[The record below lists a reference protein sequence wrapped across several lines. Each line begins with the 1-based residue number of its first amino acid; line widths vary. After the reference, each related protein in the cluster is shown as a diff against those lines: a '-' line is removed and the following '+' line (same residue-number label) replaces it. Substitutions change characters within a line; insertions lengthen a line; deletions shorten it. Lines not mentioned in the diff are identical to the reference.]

1 MGRVGEVG
9 LTRMPYNREM
19 TLETFARLVPE
30 SLLDC
35 SGEVFYSGRSAFSG
49 SRPVYLLGYNPG
61 SDPGGNRSTVRVSIE
76 EACSRKTDRFSLYYQ
91 DWGPGRLKDMQRS
104 IKHFFLD
111 SGLCPELTP
120 SSNCVF
126 VRSRDARAIRSAKR
140 HQLEDAC
147 WPFHE
152 AVIEQ
157 LGVKAILCM
166 GDHAYK
172 AVRRRFRPANLIDE
186 QPWSATQA
194 HRAYR
199 TASGMRLCQLVHPSY
214 GHWQCPKY
222 NPTPLVRRLLE
233 LHT

>member
-1 MGRVGEVG
+1 MGPLAPTV
-9 LTRMPYNREM
+9 PYNRGM

-35 SGEVFYSGRSAFSG
+35 SGEVFYSGRAAFSG
-49 SRPVYLLGYNPG
+49 TRPVYLLGYNPG
-61 SDPGGNRSTVRVSIE
+61 SDPGGVRPDLRGGLD
-76 EACSRKTDRFSLYYQ
+76 EACSRKEDRFSLYNQ
-91 DWGPGRLKDMQRS
+91 DWGPGRREDMQRS
-104 IKHFFLD
+104 IEQFFLL

-126 VRSRDARAIRSAKR
+126 VRSPDARTIRSAER
-140 HQLEDAC
+140 RQLENAC

-152 AVIEQ
+152 AVIEE

-166 GDHAYK
+166 GDYAYK
-172 AVRRRFRPANLIDE
+172 AVKRRFRLPRPIDD

-199 TASGMRLCQLVHPSY
+199 TASGMLLCQLVHPSY
-214 GHWQCPKY
+214 GHWHCLKY
-222 NPTPLVRRLLE
+222 NPAPLVRRLLE
-233 LHT
+233 LLT

>member
-1 MGRVGEVG
+1 
-9 LTRMPYNREM
+9 M

-35 SGEVFYSGRSAFSG
+35 SGEVFYSGRAAFSG
-49 SRPVYLLGYNPG
+49 SRSVYLLGYNPG
-61 SDPGGNRSTVRVSIE
+61 SDDAVDRPPGDELNTVRSSIE
-76 EACSRKTDRFSLYYQ
+76 KAYRRKDDRFSLYYQ
-91 DWGPGRLKDMQRS
+91 EWEKGRRKDMQRS

-111 SGLCPELTP
+111 SGLCAELTP
-120 SSNCVF
+120 SSNCLF
-126 VRSRDARAIRSAKR
+126 VRSPNVRAIPAAKR
-140 HQLEDAC
+140 RQLEDAC

-152 AVIEQ
+152 AVIDQ
-157 LGVKAILCM
+157 LGVTAILCM

-172 AVRRRFRPANLIDE
+172 AVRRRFPPANLIDE

-222 NPTPLVRRLLE
+222 NPAQLVRRVLE